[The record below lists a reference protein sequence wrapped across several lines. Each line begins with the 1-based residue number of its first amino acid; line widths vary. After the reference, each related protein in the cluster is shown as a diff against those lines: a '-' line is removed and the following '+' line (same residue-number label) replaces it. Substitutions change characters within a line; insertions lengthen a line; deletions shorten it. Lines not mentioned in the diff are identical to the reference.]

1 MHSSEGAKTPVFTK
15 NNVNHV
21 SSINSQA
28 DFASEVS
35 IMDIEKG
42 EFISSYRN
50 SAKEVINE
58 QDEIVQETNIFSS
71 QADSALQSGDLSN
84 AIVGQMTVEKDI

>member
-15 NNVNHV
+15 DNKHHLA
-21 SSINSQA
+21 SMNSQA

-42 EFISSYRN
+42 ELISSYRN
-50 SAKEVINE
+50 SSQKGIIKEQE
-58 QDEIVQETNIFSS
+58 EFGSETNIFST
-71 QADSALQSGDLSN
+71 QADPVVQSNEVSN
-84 AIVGQMTVEKDI
+84 AIVG